1 MGLTYWNKV
10 IDLYFLDENYKEIAV
25 LKCPRFGRK
34 PNIEITGNMFSDHS
48 IAGFN
53 ITIKNFY
60 LDNITSRAYAMLVVA
75 GYAESTCV
83 AWTGN
88 IVYIHPQA
96 PAPEGSVV
104 IQCSITKSVEWLTKS
119 ITLNLDKGY
128 TLYMALNRV
137 SKQLGF
143 KSPVISPRAMQ
154 LTSKESLQFQGSC
167 QNAVERIKQSFSNVY
182 INVVGDIIQ
191 AYMDNDIKGLAVNDI
206 PCLSAP
212 PQITAGVGDTM
223 SSARIIAPWLPQLK
237 VGDIVSFDSTCYQS
251 TQYLKHFSQKKS
263 KMRISNISFHFSTTG
278 SANEMT
284 LYGLAVNE

>member
-60 LDNITSRAYAMLVVA
+60 LDNITSRAYAMRVVA

-88 IVYIHPQA
+88 IVYIHPQS

-137 SKQLGF
+137 SKQLDF
-143 KSPVISPRAMQ
+143 KSPVISPKAMQ
-154 LTSKESLQFQGSC
+154 LTSKEALQFQGTC
-167 QNAVERIKQSFSNVY
+167 Q
-182 INVVGDIIQ
+182 
-191 AYMDNDIKGLAVNDI
+191 NDIKGLAVNDI

-284 LYGLAVNE
+284 VYGLAVNE